1 MELIGLSKNFF
12 GLVEDRIQL
21 VEARMR
27 DYSEEHHPD
36 LRLILDHLISSG
48 GKRIRPVV
56 ALLTGHMLKA
66 DPDHLI
72 TLAASIEMLHTA
84 SLVHDDL
91 IDGSLLRRGIPTLNA
106 KWSPAATVLAGDYI
120 FARAAELASQ
130 TNSVA
135 VMQIFAKTLATIVN
149 GEVTQLFT
157 SRGVASRE
165 DYYQRIYAK
174 TASMF
179 VLATRAAAILSHVDE
194 GVVNAV
200 HQYGYEVGMAFQI
213 IDDILDF
220 TGEQATVG
228 KPVASDLRQ
237 GLVTLPALY
246 YLEANPND
254 PDMQAV
260 LSGEFH
266 NGERMIRLV
275 ESIRASGAIEMA
287 HIEAKDYVARS
298 LQTLDGLPPG
308 EEYQALME
316 IGSYIVDRKI

>member
-1 MELIGLSKNFF
+1 MSTIFF
-12 GLVEDRIQL
+12 TLVEDRIQL
-21 VEARMR
+21 VEAKMR
-27 DYSEEHHPD
+27 DHVEEHHPD
-36 LRLILDHLISSG
+36 LRVILDHLISSG

-56 ALLTGHMLKA
+56 ALLTGQMLGA
-66 DPDHLI
+66 DPDRLI

-130 TNSVA
+130 TDSVA

-157 SRGVASRE
+157 SRGVASRD
-165 DYYQRIYAK
+165 DYYHRIYAK

-179 VLATRAAAILSHVDE
+179 VLATRAAAILSHVDDSVID
-194 GVVNAV
+194 GV

-213 IDDILDF
+213 VDDILDF

-246 YLEANPND
+246 YLEANPDD

-260 LSGEFH
+260 LSGEYH
-266 NGERMIRLV
+266 NGERIIRLV
-275 ESIRASGAIEMA
+275 EAIRASGAIDQA
-287 HIEAKDYVARS
+287 HDEAKAFVERG
-298 LQTLDGLPPG
+298 LQTLNGLPQR
-308 EEYQALME
+308 EEYWGLME

>member
-1 MELIGLSKNFF
+1 MSTNFF
-12 GLVEDRIQL
+12 ALVEDRIQL

-27 DYSEEHHPD
+27 DYAEEHHPD

-56 ALLTGHMLKA
+56 ALLTGDMLEA
-66 DPDHLI
+66 DPDRII

-157 SRGVASRE
+157 SRGVASRD

-194 GVVNAV
+194 GVINAV

-213 IDDILDF
+213 VDDILDF

-275 ESIRASGAIEMA
+275 ESIRASGAIDQA
-287 HIEAKDYVARS
+287 HIEAKAYVARS
-298 LQTLDGLPPG
+298 LQTLDGLPQG
-308 EEYQALME
+308 EEYQALIE